1 MDTEDLKFK
10 KAMKEL
16 EKFVKILEK
25 DKKFNM
31 SNNVFISIETTG
43 INTAADKIVEIAAL
57 KIDKNNLKSLFHQII
72 NPEKEID
79 KNISNIIG
87 YSNEELKKYPKIN
100 EINKS
105 FINFINSST
114 LIGHNNDFIF
124 SFLNKELN
132 VEISNEKLD
141 VFEIAKKK
149 YPNEN
154 NSTDN
159 LKKKFNII
167 DNSIFS
173 SSLNEVLE
181 LPKILDMLRLKNK
194 SNPD

>member
-1 MDTEDLKFK
+1 MKNEDLKFN

-16 EKFVKILEK
+16 EKFVKILEE

-31 SNNVFISIETTG
+31 SNKVFVSIETTG
-43 INTAADKIVEIAAL
+43 INLSTDKIVEIAAL
-57 KIDKNNLKSLFHQII
+57 KIDKNKLKSLFHQII

-79 KNISNIIG
+79 ENISNIIG

-100 EINKS
+100 EISDS

-124 SFLNKELN
+124 GFLSKEFN
-132 VEISNEKLD
+132 VEISNEKID

-154 NSTDN
+154 NSIDS
-159 LKKKFNII
+159 LKKKSNINI
-167 DNSIFS
+167 NSTFS

-181 LPKILDMLRLKNK
+181 LPKILEMLSVEN
-194 SNPD
+194 

>member
-1 MDTEDLKFK
+1 MKNEDLKFN

-16 EKFVKILEK
+16 EKFVKILEG

-31 SNNVFISIETTG
+31 SNKVFVSIETTG
-43 INTAADKIVEIAAL
+43 INLSTDKILEIAAL
-57 KIDKNNLKSLFHQII
+57 KVDKNDLKSLFHQII

-79 KNISNIIG
+79 ENISNIIG

-100 EINKS
+100 EISDN
-105 FINFINSST
+105 FINFINSSI

-124 SFLNKELN
+124 GFLNKEFN
-132 VEISNEKLD
+132 VEISNEKID

-154 NSTDN
+154 NSIDS
-159 LKKKFNII
+159 LKKKSNINI
-167 DNSIFS
+167 NSTFS
-173 SSLNEVLE
+173 SSLNEVLK
-181 LPKILDMLRLKNK
+181 LPKILDTLRLKN
-194 SNPD
+194 

>member
-1 MDTEDLKFK
+1 MQDRT
-10 KAMKEL
+10 
-16 EKFVKILEK
+16 
-25 DKKFNM
+25 
-31 SNNVFISIETTG
+31 FISIETTG
-43 INTAADKIVEIAAL
+43 INTSTDKMVEIAVL
-57 KIDKNNLKSLFHQII
+57 KIDKNNLKSLFHHII

-132 VEISNEKLD
+132 VEISNEKID

-159 LKKKFNII
+159 LKKKLNII
-167 DNSIFS
+167 NNSKIS

-181 LPKILDMLRLKNK
+181 LPKILDILSSKTK
-194 SNPD
+194 

>member
-1 MDTEDLKFK
+1 MDSLNK
-10 KAMKEL
+10 
-16 EKFVKILEK
+16 
-25 DKKFNM
+25 
-31 SNNVFISIETTG
+31 VFISIETTG
-43 INTAADKIVEIAAL
+43 LNPSNDKIIEIAIL
-57 KIDKNNLKSLFHQII
+57 KIDQNNLKSLFHQII

-87 YSNEELKKYPKIN
+87 YSNEELKKYPKIT
-100 EINKS
+100 EISDS

-124 SFLNKELN
+124 GFINKELN
-132 VEISNEKLD
+132 VEISNEKID

-154 NSTDN
+154 NSIDS
-159 LKKKFNII
+159 LKKKLNIVN
-167 DNSIFS
+167 NSTFS

-181 LPKILDMLRLKNK
+181 LPKILDMLRLKN
-194 SNPD
+194 

>member
-57 KIDKNNLKSLFHQII
+57 KIDKNNIKSLFHQII

-87 YSNEELKKYPKIN
+87 YSNEELKKYPKIT
-100 EINKS
+100 EINER

-124 SFLNKELN
+124 GFLNKELN
-132 VEISNEKLD
+132 VQISNDKID
-141 VFEIAKKK
+141 IFEIAKKK

-159 LKKKFNII
+159 LKKKLNII
-167 DNSIFS
+167 NNSTFS

-181 LPKILDMLRLKNK
+181 LPKILDILSSKIK
-194 SNPD
+194 

>member
-87 YSNEELKKYPKIN
+87 YSNEELKKYPKIT
-100 EINKS
+100 EINES

-132 VEISNEKLD
+132 VEISNEKID

-167 DNSIFS
+167 DNSTFS

-181 LPKILDMLRLKNK
+181 LPKILDILSSKTK
-194 SNPD
+194 

>member
-1 MDTEDLKFK
+1 MQDRIFL
-10 KAMKEL
+10 
-16 EKFVKILEK
+16 
-25 DKKFNM
+25 
-31 SNNVFISIETTG
+31 SIETSG
-43 INTAADKIVEIAAL
+43 INTSADKIVEIAAL

-87 YSNEELKKYPKIN
+87 YSNEELEKYPKIN
-100 EINKS
+100 EISDS

-124 SFLNKELN
+124 GFLNKELK
-132 VEISNEKLD
+132 VEITNEKID

-149 YPNEN
+149 YPNES
-154 NSTDN
+154 NSIDN
-159 LKKKFNII
+159 LKKKLNII
-167 DNSIFS
+167 NNSTFS

-181 LPKILDMLRLKNK
+181 LPKILDMLY
-194 SNPD
+194 

>member
-87 YSNEELKKYPKIN
+87 YSNEELKKYPKIT
-100 EINKS
+100 EINER

-132 VEISNEKLD
+132 VEISNKKLD

-167 DNSIFS
+167 DNSTFS

-181 LPKILDMLRLKNK
+181 LPKILDTLSSKI
-194 SNPD
+194 

>member
-1 MDTEDLKFK
+1 MT
-10 KAMKEL
+10 
-16 EKFVKILEK
+16 KIFL
-25 DKKFNM
+25 
-31 SNNVFISIETTG
+31 SIETTG
-43 INTAADKIVEIAAL
+43 LDISSNKIVEIAAL
-57 KIDKNNLKSLFHQII
+57 KIDKNNLKSLFHNII
-72 NPEKEID
+72 NPEKNID

-87 YSNEELKKYPKIN
+87 YSNEELKKYPKIT
-100 EINKS
+100 EISDS

-124 SFLNKELN
+124 GFLTKELN
-132 VEISNEKLD
+132 VEISNERID

-159 LKKKFNII
+159 LKKKLNII
-167 DNSIFS
+167 NNSTFS

-181 LPKILDMLRLKNK
+181 LPKILDMLTLKN
-194 SNPD
+194 

>member
-1 MDTEDLKFK
+1 MN
-10 KAMKEL
+10 
-16 EKFVKILEK
+16 KIFL
-25 DKKFNM
+25 
-31 SNNVFISIETTG
+31 SIETTG
-43 INTAADKIVEIAAL
+43 LGISSNKIVEIAAL

-79 KNISNIIG
+79 KNISNIIS
-87 YSNEELKKYPKIN
+87 YSNKELKKYPKIN
-100 EINKS
+100 EISDN

-124 SFLNKELN
+124 GFLNKELN
-132 VEISNEKLD
+132 VEISNEKID

-154 NSTDN
+154 NSIDN
-159 LKKKFNII
+159 LKKKLNIV
-167 DNSIFS
+167 NNTTFS

-181 LPKILDMLRLKNK
+181 LPKILDMLRLKN
-194 SNPD
+194 

>member
-1 MDTEDLKFK
+1 MKNEDLKFN

-16 EKFVKILEK
+16 EKFVKILEG

-31 SNNVFISIETTG
+31 SDKVFVSIETTG
-43 INTAADKIVEIAAL
+43 INLSTDKILEIAAL
-57 KIDKNNLKSLFHQII
+57 KVDKNDLKSLFHQII

-79 KNISNIIG
+79 ENISNIIG

-100 EINKS
+100 EISDN
-105 FINFINSST
+105 FINFINSSI
-114 LIGHNNDFIF
+114 LIGHNNGFIF
-124 SFLNKELN
+124 GFLNKEFN
-132 VEISNEKLD
+132 VEISNEKID

-154 NSTDN
+154 NSIDS
-159 LKKKFNII
+159 LKKKSDINI
-167 DNSIFS
+167 NSTFS

-181 LPKILDMLRLKNK
+181 LPKILDMLRLKN
-194 SNPD
+194 

>member
-16 EKFVKILEK
+16 EKFVKILER

-31 SNNVFISIETTG
+31 SNKVFLSIETTG
-43 INTAADKIVEIAAL
+43 INLSTDKILEIAAL
-57 KIDKNNLKSLFHQII
+57 KVDKNDLKSLFHQII

-79 KNISNIIG
+79 ENISNIIG

-100 EINKS
+100 EISDS

-124 SFLNKELN
+124 GFLNKEFN
-132 VEISNEKLD
+132 VEISNDKID

-154 NSTDN
+154 NSIDS
-159 LKKKFNII
+159 LKKKSNINI
-167 DNSIFS
+167 NSIFS

-181 LPKILDMLRLKNK
+181 LPKILDMLRLKN
-194 SNPD
+194 

>member
-1 MDTEDLKFK
+1 MNNEDLKFN

-16 EKFVKILEK
+16 ERFVKVLEK

-31 SNNVFISIETTG
+31 SNNVFVSIETTG

-100 EINKS
+100 EISDS

-114 LIGHNNDFIF
+114 LIGHNNDFLF

-132 VEISNEKLD
+132 VQISNEKID
-141 VFEIAKKK
+141 VFEIVKKK

-154 NSTDN
+154 NSIDS
-159 LKKKFNII
+159 LKKKLNINI
-167 DNSIFS
+167 NSTFS

-181 LPKILDMLRLKNK
+181 LPKILDILSSKIK
-194 SNPD
+194 

>member
-1 MDTEDLKFK
+1 MQDRT
-10 KAMKEL
+10 
-16 EKFVKILEK
+16 FV
-25 DKKFNM
+25 
-31 SNNVFISIETTG
+31 SIETTG
-43 INTAADKIVEIAAL
+43 INTSTDKIVEIAAL

-132 VEISNEKLD
+132 VEISNEKID

-159 LKKKFNII
+159 LKKKLNII
-167 DNSIFS
+167 NNSTFS

-181 LPKILDMLRLKNK
+181 LPKILDILSSKTK
-194 SNPD
+194 

>member
-100 EINKS
+100 EINES

-132 VEISNEKLD
+132 VEISNEKID

-159 LKKKFNII
+159 LKKKLNII
-167 DNSIFS
+167 DNSTFS

-181 LPKILDMLRLKNK
+181 LPKILDILSSKIK
-194 SNPD
+194 

>member
-1 MDTEDLKFK
+1 MKNEDLKFN

-16 EKFVKILEK
+16 EKFVKILEG

-31 SNNVFISIETTG
+31 SDKVFVSIETTG
-43 INTAADKIVEIAAL
+43 INLSTDKILEIAAL
-57 KIDKNNLKSLFHQII
+57 KVDKNDLKSLFHQII

-79 KNISNIIG
+79 ENISNIIG

-100 EINKS
+100 EISDN
-105 FINFINSST
+105 FINFINSSI
-114 LIGHNNDFIF
+114 LIGHNNGFIF
-124 SFLNKELN
+124 GFLNKEFN
-132 VEISNEKLD
+132 VEISNEKID

-154 NSTDN
+154 NSIDS
-159 LKKKFNII
+159 LKKKSNINI
-167 DNSIFS
+167 NSTFS

-181 LPKILDMLRLKNK
+181 LPKILDMLTLKN
-194 SNPD
+194 

>member
-1 MDTEDLKFK
+1 MDNEDLKFK

-87 YSNEELKKYPKIN
+87 YSNEELKKYPKIT
-100 EINKS
+100 EINER

-132 VEISNEKLD
+132 VEISNEKID

-159 LKKKFNII
+159 LKKKLNII
-167 DNSIFS
+167 NNSTFS

-181 LPKILDMLRLKNK
+181 LPKILDILSSKTK
-194 SNPD
+194 